1 MSEERDLRLAVLI
14 DADNAPR
21 SALGDVMAEVA
32 VYGTPTIKRI
42 YGDWTTPNLASWKPL
57 LLENAI
63 TPVQQ
68 YGYTTGKNSTDSAMI
83 IDAMDILYTG
93 QVDGFVLVSSD
104 SDFTRLAIRLR
115 EAGKKVYGM
124 GEKKT
129 PNPFIVACDK
139 FVYIEVIR
147 SAAQQERA
155 EEAAREEP
163 KEPPKPA
170 RRAARKKGAEA
181 APAPAP
187 EAEPPSRVPKEIIT
201 LLADSVEMLA
211 DLLHQKKQ
219 KTLKQLQRY
228 IRKSWLTAWL
238 DEKNEK
244 LYLTVEDYRAAQE
257 EQKAAAAAAS
267 KAETQPKQDADAVP
281 LNLEVARSFSQVLKK
296 EKALMQDE
304 RAVEELDHMQKTTQ
318 AICDWLEAHPESLPK
333 ARRFAE
339 YYIPTTLKLLHTY
352 NDVQGQQGENAEA
365 IRRDIAGIL
374 HTLNQAYDNL
384 YDKLLS
390 DVALDVSS
398 EIAALQGMLANDG
411 LTGEGML

>member
-1 MSEERDLRLAVLI
+1 MEQSNDQSLRLAVLI
-14 DADNAPR
+14 DADNASR
-21 SALGDVMAEVA
+21 TAMRDVMAEIA

-211 DLLHQKKQ
+211 D
-219 KTLKQLQRY
+219 
-228 IRKSWLTAWL
+228 
-238 DEKNEK
+238 
-244 LYLTVEDYRAAQE
+244 EDGYA
-257 EQKAAAAAAS
+257 
-267 KAETQPKQDADAVP
+267 P
-281 LNLEVARSFSQVLKK
+281 LGEVANLLVRKKRDFDPRNFGFSKLSKLV
-296 EKALMQDE
+296 KALPRFEVDVRQGGQSNMKHFFVRDKE
-304 RAVEELDHMQKTTQ
+304 RK
-318 AICDWLEAHPESLPK
+318 
-333 ARRFAE
+333 
-339 YYIPTTLKLLHTY
+339 
-352 NDVQGQQGENAEA
+352 
-365 IRRDIAGIL
+365 
-374 HTLNQAYDNL
+374 
-384 YDKLLS
+384 
-390 DVALDVSS
+390 
-398 EIAALQGMLANDG
+398 
-411 LTGEGML
+411 

>member
-181 APAPAP
+181 APPPAP

-211 DLLHQKKQ
+211 D
-219 KTLKQLQRY
+219 
-228 IRKSWLTAWL
+228 
-238 DEKNEK
+238 
-244 LYLTVEDYRAAQE
+244 EDGYA
-257 EQKAAAAAAS
+257 
-267 KAETQPKQDADAVP
+267 P
-281 LNLEVARSFSQVLKK
+281 LGEVANLLVRKKRDFDPRNFGFSKLSKLV
-296 EKALMQDE
+296 KALPRFEVDVRQGGQSNMKHFFVGDKE
-304 RAVEELDHMQKTTQ
+304 RK
-318 AICDWLEAHPESLPK
+318 
-333 ARRFAE
+333 
-339 YYIPTTLKLLHTY
+339 
-352 NDVQGQQGENAEA
+352 
-365 IRRDIAGIL
+365 
-374 HTLNQAYDNL
+374 
-384 YDKLLS
+384 
-390 DVALDVSS
+390 
-398 EIAALQGMLANDG
+398 
-411 LTGEGML
+411 

>member
-147 SAAQQERA
+147 AAAQQERA

-170 RRAARKKGAEA
+170 RRTAKKKGAEA

-211 DLLHQKKQ
+211 D
-219 KTLKQLQRY
+219 
-228 IRKSWLTAWL
+228 
-238 DEKNEK
+238 
-244 LYLTVEDYRAAQE
+244 EDGYA
-257 EQKAAAAAAS
+257 
-267 KAETQPKQDADAVP
+267 P
-281 LNLEVARSFSQVLKK
+281 LGEVANLLVRKKRDFDPRNFGFSKLSKLV
-296 EKALMQDE
+296 KALPRFEVDVRQGGQSNMKHFFVRDKE
-304 RAVEELDHMQKTTQ
+304 RK
-318 AICDWLEAHPESLPK
+318 
-333 ARRFAE
+333 
-339 YYIPTTLKLLHTY
+339 
-352 NDVQGQQGENAEA
+352 
-365 IRRDIAGIL
+365 
-374 HTLNQAYDNL
+374 
-384 YDKLLS
+384 
-390 DVALDVSS
+390 
-398 EIAALQGMLANDG
+398 
-411 LTGEGML
+411 

>member
-139 FVYIEVIR
+139 FVDIEVIR

-181 APAPAP
+181 APPPAP

-211 DLLHQKKQ
+211 D
-219 KTLKQLQRY
+219 
-228 IRKSWLTAWL
+228 
-238 DEKNEK
+238 
-244 LYLTVEDYRAAQE
+244 EDGYA
-257 EQKAAAAAAS
+257 
-267 KAETQPKQDADAVP
+267 P
-281 LNLEVARSFSQVLKK
+281 LGEVANLLVRKKRDFDPRNFGFSKLSKLV
-296 EKALMQDE
+296 KALPRFEVDVRQGGQSNMKHFFVRDKE
-304 RAVEELDHMQKTTQ
+304 RK
-318 AICDWLEAHPESLPK
+318 
-333 ARRFAE
+333 
-339 YYIPTTLKLLHTY
+339 
-352 NDVQGQQGENAEA
+352 
-365 IRRDIAGIL
+365 
-374 HTLNQAYDNL
+374 
-384 YDKLLS
+384 
-390 DVALDVSS
+390 
-398 EIAALQGMLANDG
+398 
-411 LTGEGML
+411 

>member
-187 EAEPPSRVPKEIIT
+187 EAEPPTRVPKEIIT

-211 DLLHQKKQ
+211 D
-219 KTLKQLQRY
+219 
-228 IRKSWLTAWL
+228 
-238 DEKNEK
+238 
-244 LYLTVEDYRAAQE
+244 EDGYA
-257 EQKAAAAAAS
+257 
-267 KAETQPKQDADAVP
+267 P
-281 LNLEVARSFSQVLKK
+281 LGEVANLLVRKKRDFDPRNFGFSKLSKLV
-296 EKALMQDE
+296 KALPRFEVDVRQGGQSNMKHFFVRDKE
-304 RAVEELDHMQKTTQ
+304 RK
-318 AICDWLEAHPESLPK
+318 
-333 ARRFAE
+333 
-339 YYIPTTLKLLHTY
+339 
-352 NDVQGQQGENAEA
+352 
-365 IRRDIAGIL
+365 
-374 HTLNQAYDNL
+374 
-384 YDKLLS
+384 
-390 DVALDVSS
+390 
-398 EIAALQGMLANDG
+398 
-411 LTGEGML
+411 